1 MRWTAAGVAG
11 ASGLRHRRPDQL
23 PRVTRKTLRR
33 ATWASEPST
42 GSSDGAASPPVTT
55 NTPSTTAQASSSPAS
70 SCPSASSRKVVVVTT
85 AHRGRNRKG
94 YPRVLGLLC
103 WYTR

>member
-1 MRWTAAGVAG
+1 MRWTAARVAG

-55 NTPSTTAQASSSPAS
+55 NAPSTAAQG
-70 SCPSASSRKVVVVTT
+70 R
-85 AHRGRNRKG
+85 HRLHRLVRV
-94 YPRVLGLLC
+94 PRQERL
-103 WYTR
+103 WS